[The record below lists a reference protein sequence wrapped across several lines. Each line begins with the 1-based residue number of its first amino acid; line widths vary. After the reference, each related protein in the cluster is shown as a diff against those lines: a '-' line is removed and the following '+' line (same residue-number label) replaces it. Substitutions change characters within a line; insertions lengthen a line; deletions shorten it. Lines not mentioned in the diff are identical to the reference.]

1 MSTELPTRRAF
12 LVGSASGAG
21 AAWLAANWSGIAA
34 AQEHVQA
41 LVAAGEARGFA
52 FFTPEQAA
60 DVEAMTAQIIPTDET
75 PGARE
80 ARVVDFIDRVLVT
93 FDAAR
98 QPDYAA
104 GLEDL
109 SRRTA
114 RTFPSTARF
123 STLGGAEQIR
133 LLTSIEDTPF
143 FELVRTHTITGFLSS
158 PVHGGNH
165 DRIGWELI
173 GYDVTLDHL
182 PPFGYYDA
190 LPDADR

>member
-1 MSTELPTRRAF
+1 MSTEAPTRRAF
-12 LVGSASGAG
+12 LVGSASGVG
-21 AAWLAANWSGIAA
+21 AAWLAANYSGVVAAQEYVQSIAA
-34 AQEHVQA
+34 A
-41 LVAAGEARGFA
+41 GGTRGFT
-52 FFTPEQAA
+52 FFGPEEAA
-60 DVEAMTAQIIPTDET
+60 DVEAMAAQIIPTDRT

-93 FDAAR
+93 FDATR
-98 QPDYAA
+98 QPDYTT

-109 SRRTA
+109 ARRTA
-114 RTFPSTARF
+114 RTYPSASRF
-123 STLGGAEQIR
+123 SALGDAEQIR

-158 PVHGGNH
+158 PIHGGNH
-165 DRIGWELI
+165 DRNGWDLI

-190 LPDADR
+190 LPDNER